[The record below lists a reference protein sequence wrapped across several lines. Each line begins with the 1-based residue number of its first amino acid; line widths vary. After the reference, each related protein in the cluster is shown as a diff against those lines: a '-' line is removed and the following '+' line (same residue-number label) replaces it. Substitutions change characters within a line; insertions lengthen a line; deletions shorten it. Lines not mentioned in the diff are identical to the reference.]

1 MELTTVERE
10 NQLLTEIWELKD
22 EWDQNWAVWK
32 DVSFYELKIDD
43 MDEVAVEFIQRLQNS
58 NKDVRHWPI
67 YDFLKNKFFGFRD
80 TMPLI
85 TDLRDESMRPRHWNE
100 LRFEV
105 KEEFNEQSED
115 FTLEKIFELELVKHS
130 AMIDELAHNA
140 KKQLKIEKGL
150 QEIKRIWEEDPAANL
165 DISKERSK
173 ADNEEFYKINST
185 ENIIQLIEDHS
196 A

>member
-1 MELTTVERE
+1 LTTVERE

-22 EWDQNWAVWK
+22 EWDQNWASWK

-67 YDFLKNKFFGFRD
+67 YDFLKSKFFGFRD

-85 TDLRDESMRPRHWNE
+85 TDLRDESIRPRHWNE

-105 KEEFNEQSED
+105 KEEFNE
-115 FTLEKIFELELVKHS
+115 
-130 AMIDELAHNA
+130 
-140 KKQLKIEKGL
+140 
-150 QEIKRIWEEDPAANL
+150 
-165 DISKERSK
+165 
-173 ADNEEFYKINST
+173 
-185 ENIIQLIEDHS
+185 
-196 A
+196 